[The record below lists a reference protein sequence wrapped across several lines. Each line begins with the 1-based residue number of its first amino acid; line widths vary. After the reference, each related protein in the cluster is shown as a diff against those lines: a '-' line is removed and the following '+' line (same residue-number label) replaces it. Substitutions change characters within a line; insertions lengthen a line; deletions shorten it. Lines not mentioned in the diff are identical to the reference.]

1 MGHSGF
7 DQRPDSPDSLD
18 RVRAEIDSLDDDL
31 VALLARREQLVRRA
45 GALKSDASAVR
56 APDRVEQVIAGVRRR
71 AESHGAEPD
80 IVERVYRTMI
90 DCNIDLE
97 LRQLQ
102 AR

>member
-1 MGHSGF
+1 VGQSKLE
-7 DQRPDSPDSLD
+7 QQPDSLD
-18 RVRAEIDSLDDDL
+18 RVRTEIDDIDDEL
-31 VALLARREQLVRRA
+31 VAVLARRELLVRRA
-45 GALKSDASAVR
+45 GHLKNDESAVR

-71 AESHGAEPD
+71 AEAHGADPD

-97 LRQLQ
+97 LRELH